1 MKPPDFKAL
10 SEGSTAADGVLWL
23 ESRLGGILA
32 DEGLQR

>member
-10 SEGSTAADGVLWL
+10 AEVGTAADGMFWR